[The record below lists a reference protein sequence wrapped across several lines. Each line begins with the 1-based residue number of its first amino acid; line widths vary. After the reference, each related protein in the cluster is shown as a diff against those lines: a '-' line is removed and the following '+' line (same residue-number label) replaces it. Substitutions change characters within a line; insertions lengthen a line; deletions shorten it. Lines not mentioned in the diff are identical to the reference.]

1 MIIRAINIFWLL
13 RACSWFSKELP
24 SSWNIYETNIIE
36 FRMDIFLHSNY
47 PCLALNRGLVLLI
60 TYKRPRR
67 RTTWQ
72 SGWRFLRVLMED
84 TTFIFVIYMKKHWS
98 RQICFTLLFFGLL
111 FEYKFYSLQNMS
123 LDKNTPAKSRNPE
136 NYTFLDKEAL
146 AKYTT
151 DTGKILPRKYTGL
164 TPMQQRKISK
174 LIKKSR
180 HMQLSL

>member
-1 MIIRAINIFWLL
+1 MTVQ
-13 RACSWFSKELP
+13 E
-24 SSWNIYETNIIE
+24 
-36 FRMDIFLHSNY
+36 
-47 PCLALNRGLVLLI
+47 
-60 TYKRPRR
+60 
-67 RTTWQ
+67 
-72 SGWRFLRVLMED
+72 
-84 TTFIFVIYMKKHWS
+84 
-98 RQICFTLLFFGLL
+98 
-111 FEYKFYSLQNMS
+111 
-123 LDKNTPAKSRNPE
+123 NTPAKSRNPE